1 VATLLNGALLARMFP
16 GGVDWKTLDTQALT
30 DVFNESDEGQLLLL
44 IREGHLD
51 RRKQNALYQDD
62 DQITAVEDR
71 FAELQIG
78 GILKI
83 GSDAQEALANPFNR
97 SAARGFYE
105 ATVLGIS
112 VSDRLGVL
120 KKA

>member
-1 VATLLNGALLARMFP
+1 MFP